1 VSRTEEV
8 DMEIKKLTTRWLKK
22 QEACSDAIE
31 WFESQK
37 ETDPIKI
44 IKKLIR
50 YDSDEKLQWANWFI
64 VRLMNKKQNVQ
75 YAIFAAELALCVFEK
90 AYPNDDRPRKAIEAA
105 KAYLKNPCE
114 KTKSAA
120 RSAASAAEFAAW
132 SAESAAESAAW
143 SAASAAWSAASA
155 AGNCNGTLTR
165 ILRYGIKIIEGH
177 LK

>member
-1 VSRTEEV
+1 
-8 DMEIKKLTTRWLKK
+8 MKIKKLTTRWLRK
-22 QEACSDAIE
+22 QEACDDGVE

-64 VRLMNKKQNVQ
+64 VRLMDKRQAVQ
-75 YAIFAAELALCVFEK
+75 YAIFAAELALGVFEK

-120 RSAASAAEFAAW
+120 SAAR
-132 SAESAAESAAW
+132 
-143 SAASAAWSAASA
+143 SA

>member
-1 VSRTEEV
+1 
-8 DMEIKKLTTRWLKK
+8 MEIKKLTTRWLKK

-50 YDSDEKLQWANWFI
+50 YDSYGKLQWANWFI

-90 AYPNDDRPRKAIEAA
+90 AYPSDDRPRKAVEAA
-105 KAYLKNPCE
+105 KAYLKNPCK
-114 KTKSAA
+114 KTESAA
-120 RSAASAAEFAAW
+120 RSADSAAW
-132 SAESAAESAAW
+132 SAASAARSAAW
-143 SAASAAWSAASA
+143 SAASAAWSAAWFAESAARSARSA